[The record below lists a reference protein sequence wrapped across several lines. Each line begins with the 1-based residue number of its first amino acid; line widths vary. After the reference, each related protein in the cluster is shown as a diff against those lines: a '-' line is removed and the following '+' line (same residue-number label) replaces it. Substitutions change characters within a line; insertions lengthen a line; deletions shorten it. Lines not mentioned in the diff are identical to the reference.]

1 MKMKKLLA
9 MLLMAVLSISAASA
23 VEYPAWWEKMGA
35 GDQLTMGS
43 YSTINAYADEGPGFD
58 SKTATTNYKV
68 ISTQGIDGIN
78 QVIGMENTITT
89 KATFSWGG
97 NQVSDVYRQL
107 LSQTGSA
114 TVYHTPDLEYDSEN
128 PASKVTEVESFEQEQ
143 VALFSGDLDCTSKTF
158 GATFENNNVIGND
171 WLPGNTLHQT
181 SGTGYNP
188 AGEAYVLGEGNEV
201 RIIEAFAGQTTGGSL
216 VETQSS
222 APGEDVTAKVTMSG
236 ASSLFA
242 GFDNAVVGEAGGYY
256 NPNTVTIKLNND
268 GGDKFW
274 WTD

>member
-9 MLLMAVLSISAASA
+9 LLVMAVLSISAASA
-23 VEYPAWWEKMGA
+23 VEYPAWWKKMGA

-68 ISTQGIDGIN
+68 NEEGQ
-78 QVIGMENTITT
+78 QVISMVNTITT
-89 KATFSWGG
+89 LSTG

-114 TVYHTPDLEYDSEN
+114 TVYHAPDLEYDSEN
-128 PASKVTEVESFEQEQ
+128 PASKVTEVESFTQNQ
-143 VALFSGDLDCTSKTF
+143 QALFSGDLDCPTKTF
-158 GATFENNNVIGND
+158 GATFENNNAIGND
-171 WLPGNTLHQT
+171 LLPGNTLHQW
-181 SGTGYNP
+181 SAATGGSV
-188 AGEAYVLGEGNEV
+188 GEAYVVGEGYDV
-201 RIIEAFAGQTTGGSL
+201 RIIEAFAGQTTSGSL

-222 APGEDVTAKVTMSG
+222 APGEDVTSKVTMSG
-236 ASSLFA
+236 ASSLYA
-242 GFDNAVVGEAGGYY
+242 GFDNAVVDYKGTTLDTT
-256 NPNTVTIKLNND
+256 NSITIKLNND